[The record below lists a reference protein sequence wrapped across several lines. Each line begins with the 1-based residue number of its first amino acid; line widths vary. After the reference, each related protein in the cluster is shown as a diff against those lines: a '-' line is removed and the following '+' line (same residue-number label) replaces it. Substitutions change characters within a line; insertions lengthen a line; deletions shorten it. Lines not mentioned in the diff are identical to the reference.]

1 MSKLKK
7 KGLGRGLTALFGDQ
21 KPVTE
26 KNEGSIRKITKANI
40 SDLSPNPFQPR
51 VIFNETKLDEL
62 ANSIKKNGIIQ
73 PIAVREDK
81 VDPGRYEIIAG
92 ERRWL
97 ASQKAGLHEVP
108 IIILDLT
115 DNESLEVAIVE
126 NIQRDDLNAVEE
138 ARGYQRLHDEFGY
151 DHEKIS
157 KFMSKSRSHISNT
170 LRLLTLPQDVLA
182 MIEEGSLTA
191 GQARPLIGLPSATNI
206 AEEIVKKNLSA
217 RSVEFLV
224 RGKKCPQKSGQLR
237 SDANIVSEQNK
248 MEEILGLSVNIQNKK
263 NNSGKITI
271 LYKNLD
277 QFQLISNLLK
287 KK

>member
-51 VIFNETKLDEL
+51 VTFNETKLDEL

-126 NIQRDDLNAVEE
+126 NIQRDDLNAIEE

-224 RGKKCPQKSGQLR
+224 RGKKGPQKSGQLR